1 MILIFGIWNYLLM
14 CLQKELL
21 FTGSR
26 LRDIKIQG
34 NITVHASLHGNG
46 VYTKEYTSFLILQMN
61 GGITKNYFV
70 LRDSSTMQNKTTNR
84 NSVKYLFS

>member
-14 CLQKELL
+14 CLQKQLL

-26 LRDIKIQG
+26 LRDIKIQS
-34 NITVHASLHGNG
+34 NINVHASLNGNG
-46 VYTKEYTSFLILQMN
+46 VYTKEYTSFPILQMN
-61 GGITKNYFV
+61 TGITKNCFV
-70 LRDSSTMQNKTTNR
+70 LRDSSTMQYKTTNR